1 MGARA
6 GAEAVALEPPAGRP
20 GPVSRREFV
29 AAVGLG
35 SVSKGNGRRGKEK
48 GP

>member
-1 MGARA
+1 MGAGA

-20 GPVSRREFV
+20 CLVSRRDFV
-29 AAVGLG
+29 AAVGRG
-35 SVSKGNGRRGKEK
+35 SVSKGKGRRGKEK